1 MDDAKRLFG
10 LKAIVTGA
18 ANGIGEAVARTFVKH
33 GAEVLSVDAPETGI
47 ETKFS
52 SVHGI
57 SGFAADLIG
66 RSIETRR
73 TRYCCQ

>member
-33 GAEVLSVDAPETGI
+33 GAGVLSVDAPETGI

-52 SVHGI
+52 SVRGI
-57 SGFAADLIG
+57 SGFAADLIRLESAG
-66 RSIETRR
+66 
-73 TRYCCQ
+73 